1 MAEIKDE
8 VKTYLASTQL
18 MQISTSSND
27 QPWTATV
34 YFAFDSNL
42 NIYWLSR
49 SDRRHSL
56 DIEKNPKV
64 SGAIAK
70 LHTYGE
76 KVRGVQFEGVAEKL
90 KGNDATQSLEIY
102 YSRYNKARDRVK
114 NILVGAVGET
124 VVIYKVKPTKFVLF
138 DEVNF
143 PENPRQE
150 IVV

>member
-1 MAEIKDE
+1 MDIKEE

-18 MQISTSSND
+18 MQIATSRND
-27 QPWTATV
+27 QPWSATV
-34 YFAFDSNL
+34 YFAYDDDL

-49 SDRRHSL
+49 SDRRHSQ
-56 DIEKNPKV
+56 DIEMNPKV
-64 SGAIAK
+64 SGSVAK

-90 KGNDATQSLEIY
+90 VDSQASQGLEIY
-102 YSRYNKARDRVK
+102 YNRYNKARDRVR

-124 VVIYKVKPTKFVLF
+124 IVIYKIKPTKFVLF

-143 PENPRQE
+143 PDNPRQE

>member
-1 MAEIKDE
+1 MDIKDE

-18 MQISTSSND
+18 MQIATSSNE

-34 YFAFDSNL
+34 YFAYDTNL

-49 SDRRHSL
+49 SDRRHSR

-64 SGAIAK
+64 SGSISK

-90 KGNDATQSLEIY
+90 MGDDASQCLEIY
-102 YSRYNKARDRVK
+102 YNRYNKARERVK

-124 VVIYKVKPTKFVLF
+124 IVIYKVKPTKFVLF

-150 IVV
+150 ITM